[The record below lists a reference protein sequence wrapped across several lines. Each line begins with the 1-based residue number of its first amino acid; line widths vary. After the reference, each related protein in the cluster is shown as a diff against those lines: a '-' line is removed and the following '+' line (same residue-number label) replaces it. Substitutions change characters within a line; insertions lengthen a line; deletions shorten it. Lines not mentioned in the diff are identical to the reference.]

1 MEKSD
6 LLLVDGYNIIFS
18 WDELKDLAKAGID
31 AARGRLN
38 DILSNYSA
46 FAGCETIVVY
56 DAYLLED
63 HATEILKY
71 NNIHIVFTA
80 TAETAD
86 QYIEKTA
93 IKRKKDS
100 YIRVATSDMVER
112 MIVLSQGATIM
123 TADNF
128 RGIIEAAEKEI
139 RERL

>member
-1 MEKSD
+1 M
-6 LLLVDGYNIIFS
+6 
-18 WDELKDLAKAGID
+18 
-31 AARGRLN
+31 
-38 DILSNYSA
+38 
-46 FAGCETIVVY
+46 
-56 DAYLLED
+56 
-63 HATEILKY
+63 
-71 NNIHIVFTA
+71 HIVFTA
-80 TAETAD
+80 TEQTAD